1 MNQDVVMS
9 TWYAR
14 PLTKTELLLFTWL
27 EDERQAIAL
36 AKFVTLQDDAT
47 AEDVADA
54 VCRGLVAAKEAIS
67 GRAQVEYLGGERRD
81 TLRRKQ

>member
-1 MNQDVVMS
+1 MNQDVAMS
-9 TWYAR
+9 TWYGR
-14 PLTKTELLLFTWL
+14 PLTRTEILLFTWL
-27 EDERQAIAL
+27 DDERQAIAL

-54 VCRGLVAAKEAIS
+54 VMRALVAAKEAIS
-67 GRAQVEYLGGERRD
+67 GRAQVEYIGGERRD